1 MTSILKNE
9 TEQNKKDT
17 HVIKVNIFSWKFTLV
32 IYKFTWRS
40 MFFCIPT
47 ESSFLL
53 RVELKSEK
61 SMVLLGHVKQEKDYS
76 EEKMSK
82 WLILEMIKACSRI
95 ECMSQRSDV
104 KYKDAEQRLIRK
116 TCLGQMRSEKTKTK

>member
-1 MTSILKNE
+1 
-9 TEQNKKDT
+9 
-17 HVIKVNIFSWKFTLV
+17 
-32 IYKFTWRS
+32 

-82 WLILEMIKACSRI
+82 
-95 ECMSQRSDV
+95 
-104 KYKDAEQRLIRK
+104 
-116 TCLGQMRSEKTKTK
+116 